1 MRSTDRVH
9 SPAPEELM
17 EYVDGEGSAD
27 TRATIEA
34 HLAVCT
40 ACRTIVADQRRLTET
55 LQTWRIP
62 PAPAS
67 FQPQAPRTT
76 RSRWYPSRMLAA
88 GLATAAVLL
97 GVIAVNQRPRSV
109 SPPQRTLQ
117 ARGVQAAVPEASPP
131 TLAGPLAGRP
141 PRVAGN
147 VDQLTFRQ
155 QEQTSAGAAA
165 DRAMP
170 QAAVRVPSVIRTAR
184 LQIVANDFSA
194 ARAAVDSIVTNAAG
208 FIDHVTVTGDASRA
222 RVLRGTLRVPS
233 DRLADALA
241 RLRALGQVT
250 EDTQSTQDVTD
261 HIVDLDARLA
271 SARATERRLTELLR
285 TRTGRLSDVLE
296 VERELTRV
304 RLDIERLDA
313 EQANVTRRVS
323 YATIEIALSE
333 ARKENIDGALS
344 LATRLRVAALDGL
357 ESALGSVTAVVLF
370 ALRAGPALALWGTLL
385 AATWLVVR
393 RSWSKPRTDERGQTR
408 V

>member
-1 MRSTDRVH
+1 
-9 SPAPEELM
+9 
-17 EYVDGEGSAD
+17 
-27 TRATIEA
+27 
-34 HLAVCT
+34 
-40 ACRTIVADQRRLTET
+40 
-55 LQTWRIP
+55 
-62 PAPAS
+62 
-67 FQPQAPRTT
+67 
-76 RSRWYPSRMLAA
+76 
-88 GLATAAVLL
+88 
-97 GVIAVNQRPRSV
+97 
-109 SPPQRTLQ
+109 
-117 ARGVQAAVPEASPP
+117 
-131 TLAGPLAGRP
+131 
-141 PRVAGN
+141 
-147 VDQLTFRQ
+147 
-155 QEQTSAGAAA
+155 
-165 DRAMP
+165 MP